1 MSVMKIVPPVEI
13 APAAMISNNVPETD
27 NTLWLVG
34 TAYKVG
40 DKVMLNHRNY
50 EALVAHTGRNPETD
64 TVSPPAWLDL
74 GPTNRWKMFNKR
86 AGNTWTPGTFTSNP
100 ESIDLTVRPGKR
112 INSIGLIGV
121 RAASVQIQMIV
132 GGSVVYDQTFSMSLK
147 AGGSWYR
154 YYFGEFKSK
163 DNVARFDLPPF
174 NNADIR
180 VIALAPGSTARIG
193 MMIVGMAKT
202 IGTAVYGTSLS
213 TESYS
218 SVKEDDFG
226 NVTIVPRGKRRT
238 IDFDIVLS
246 ADQVSSTLRT
256 LEPLSDTVALYV
268 GSEGLDYTI
277 IAGRF
282 ERLAMG
288 LPMYGRANYSLE
300 TRSLT

>member
-1 MSVMKIVPPVEI
+1 MSVMKVVPPVEI

-27 NTLWLVG
+27 NALWLVG

-64 TVSPPAWLDL
+64 TVSPPAWLDI

-121 RAASVQIQMIV
+121 RAASMQIQMIV

-180 VIALAPGSTARIG
+180 VIALAPGGTARIG
-193 MMIVGMAKT
+193 MMIIGMAKT
-202 IGTAVYGTSLS
+202 IGVAVHGTSLS

-246 ADQVSSTLRT
+246 SDQVSSTLRT

>member
-1 MSVMKIVPPVEI
+1 MSVMKVVPPVEI
-13 APAAMISNNVPETD
+13 APSAMISNNVPETD
-27 NTLWLVG
+27 NALWLIG

-40 DKVMLNHRNY
+40 NKVMLNHRNY

-64 TVSPPAWLDL
+64 TASPPAWLDL

-193 MMIVGMAKT
+193 MMVIGMSKT
-202 IGTAVYGTSLS
+202 IGTAVYGTSIGI
-213 TESYS
+213 ESYS

-268 GSEGLDYTI
+268 GSDGLDYTI

>member
-1 MSVMKIVPPVEI
+1 MSVMKVVPPVEI
-13 APAAMISNNVPETD
+13 APSAMISNNVPETD
-27 NTLWLVG
+27 NALWLIG

-64 TVSPPAWLDL
+64 TASPPAWLDL

-193 MMIVGMAKT
+193 MMVIGMAKT
-202 IGTAVYGTSLS
+202 IGTAVYGTSIGI
-213 TESYS
+213 ESYS

-246 ADQVSSTLRT
+246 ADQVSSTLRA

-268 GSEGLDYTI
+268 GSDGLDYTI

>member
-1 MSVMKIVPPVEI
+1 MSVMKVVPPVEI
-13 APAAMISNNVPETD
+13 APSAMISNNVPETD
-27 NTLWLVG
+27 NALWLIG

-50 EALVAHTGRNPETD
+50 EALVEHTGRNPEAD
-64 TVSPPAWLDL
+64 TASPPAWLDL
-74 GPTNRWKMFNKR
+74 GPTNRWRMFNKR
-86 AGNTWTPGTFTSNP
+86 AGNTWTPGTFTSSP

-193 MMIVGMAKT
+193 MMVIGMAKT
-202 IGTAVYGTSLS
+202 IGTAVYGTSIGI
-213 TESYS
+213 ESYS

-268 GSEGLDYTI
+268 GSDGLDYTI

>member
-1 MSVMKIVPPVEI
+1 MSDMKVVPPVEI

-27 NTLWLVG
+27 NPLWLIG
-34 TAYKVG
+34 TAYTVG
-40 DKVMLNHRNY
+40 QKVMLNHRNY
-50 EALVAHTGRNPETD
+50 EALIANTGKNPETD
-64 TVSPPAWLDL
+64 TSSPPVWLDL

-86 AGNTWTPGTFTSNP
+86 AGNTWTIGTYTANP

-112 INSIGLIGV
+112 INSIGLVGV

-132 GGSVVYDQTFSMSLK
+132 GGSVVYDQTFSMTLK
-147 AGGSWYR
+147 AGGSWYQ
-154 YYFGEFKSK
+154 YYFGPFKTK
-163 DNVARFDLPPF
+163 DNVARFDLPPL

-180 VIALAPGSTARIG
+180 VLALAPGGTARIG
-193 MMIVGMAKT
+193 MMVVGVSKT
-202 IGTAVYGTSLS
+202 IGTAVYGT
-213 TESYS
+213 TIGIESYS

-226 NVTIVPRGKRRT
+226 QTTIIPRGKRRT
-238 IDFDIVLS
+238 IDFDIVL
-246 ADQVSSTLRT
+246 AMDQVSSTLRT

-268 GSEGLDYTI
+268 GSEGLEFTV

-288 LPMYGRANYSLE
+288 LPTHGRAAYSLE

>member
-1 MSVMKIVPPVEI
+1 MSVMKVVPPVEI
-13 APAAMISNNVPETD
+13 APSAMISNNVPETD
-27 NTLWLVG
+27 NALWLIG

-64 TVSPPAWLDL
+64 TEFPPAWLDL

-193 MMIVGMAKT
+193 MMVIGMAKT
-202 IGTAVYGTSLS
+202 IGTAVYGTSIGI
-213 TESYS
+213 ESYS

-268 GSEGLDYTI
+268 GSDGLDYTI

>member
-1 MSVMKIVPPVEI
+1 MSVMKVVPPVEI

-27 NTLWLVG
+27 NALWLIG

-180 VIALAPGSTARIG
+180 VIALAPGGTARIG
-193 MMIVGMAKT
+193 MMIIGMAKT
-202 IGTAVYGTSLS
+202 IGVAVHGTSLS

-246 ADQVSSTLRT
+246 SDQVSSTLRT

>member
-1 MSVMKIVPPVEI
+1 MSVMKVVPPVEI
-13 APAAMISNNVPETD
+13 APTMLASNVPETD
-27 NTLWLVG
+27 NPLWLIG
-34 TAYKVG
+34 TLYKVG
-40 DKVMLNHRNY
+40 DKAMLNHRNY
-50 EALVAHTGRNPETD
+50 EALVEHTGKNPETD
-64 TVSPPAWLDL
+64 TSSPPVWLDL

-86 AGNTWTPGTFTSNP
+86 AGNTWTIGTFTSNP

-112 INSIGLIGV
+112 INSIGLVGV

-154 YYFGEFKSK
+154 YYFGAFKTK

-180 VIALAPGSTARIG
+180 VVALAPGGTARIG
-193 MMIVGMAKT
+193 MMVIGMAT
-202 IGTAVYGTSLS
+202 IIGVAVHDTSIAIDS
-213 TESYS
+213 FS

-226 NVTIVPRGKRRT
+226 NVTIIPRGKRRSV
-238 IDFDIVLS
+238 DFDIVLAS
-246 ADQVSSTLRT
+246 DQVSSVLRT

-288 LPMYGRANYSLE
+288 LPTYGRAAYSLE
-300 TRSLT
+300 TRSLI

>member
-1 MSVMKIVPPVEI
+1 MSVMKVVPPVEI

-27 NTLWLVG
+27 NAPWLIG

-50 EALVAHTGRNPETD
+50 EALVAHTGRNPGTD
-64 TVSPPAWLDL
+64 TVSPLAWLDL

-100 ESIDLTVRPGKR
+100 ESIDLTVRTGKR

-121 RAASVQIQMIV
+121 RAASVQVQMIV

-174 NNADIR
+174 NNADIH
-180 VIALAPGSTARIG
+180 VIALAPGGTARIG
-193 MMIVGMAKT
+193 MMIIGMAKT
-202 IGTAVYGTSLS
+202 IGVAVHGTSLS

-238 IDFDIVLS
+238 IDFNIVLS
-246 ADQVSSTLRT
+246 TDQVSSTLRT

>member
-1 MSVMKIVPPVEI
+1 MSVMKVVPPVEI
-13 APAAMISNNVPETD
+13 APSAMISNNVPETD
-27 NTLWLVG
+27 NALWLIG

-50 EALVAHTGRNPETD
+50 EALVAHTGRNPEAD

-121 RAASVQIQMIV
+121 RAASVQIQIIV

-193 MMIVGMAKT
+193 MMVIGMAKT
-202 IGTAVYGTSLS
+202 IGTAVYGTSIGI
-213 TESYS
+213 ESYS

-268 GSEGLDYTI
+268 GSDGLDYTI